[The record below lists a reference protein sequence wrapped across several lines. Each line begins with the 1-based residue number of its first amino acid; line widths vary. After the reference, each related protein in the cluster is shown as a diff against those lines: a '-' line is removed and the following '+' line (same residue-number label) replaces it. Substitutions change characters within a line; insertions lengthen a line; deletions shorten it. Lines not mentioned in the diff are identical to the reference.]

1 MGDVAMK
8 KSTKKVRNML
18 ILPCI
23 CSMAFYMGSQVVTY
37 TEASFSNQQTVEGT
51 LSAATVFPTT
61 IEKLTEEAGKHKE
74 AIFNHYNAISSGEN
88 SNATVTELEG
98 VLATWKQ
105 HREAI
110 KTEIGALG
118 TVYTE
123 IESYYNKL
131 AEEVQAD
138 NQESK
143 QAVFKYVQAGF
154 TTIQNIRSDVD
165 KQAILQK
172 TDERIQALEKQINE
186 EKTKQ
191 ANEAKK
197 QTNEEK
203 KQTPTQPATSSQ
215 QEQQP
220 SKTEE
225 KKQENNANIEQP
237 KQAPKVDPVPAQP
250 EKSKEEVKQQAPTSE
265 ETKK

>member
-1 MGDVAMK
+1 MK
-8 KSTKKVRNML
+8 KSTKKVRNKL

-37 TEASFSNQQTVEGT
+37 TEASFSNQQTVEAN
-51 LSAATVFPTT
+51 LSAAIVFPKT
-61 IEKLTEEAGKHKE
+61 IEKLTEEAGQHRE
-74 AIFNHYNAISSGEN
+74 AIFNHYNVISSGKN
-88 SNATVTELEG
+88 SNATVTELTG
-98 VLATWKQ
+98 MLATWKQ
-105 HREAI
+105 NREAI

-118 TVYTE
+118 TIYTE

-131 AEEVQAD
+131 TEEVQSD
-138 NQESK
+138 NEESK
-143 QAVFKYVQAGF
+143 QSVLKYVQAGF
-154 TTIQNIRSDVD
+154 VEIRNIKNDVE

-172 TDERIQALEKQINE
+172 ADEHIQALEKQINE

-197 QTNEEK
+197 QT
-203 KQTPTQPATSSQ
+203 PTQSATSSQ

-225 KKQENNANIEQP
+225 KKQENNVNAEQP
-237 KQAPKVDPVPAQP
+237 KQVQQVDPVPTQP
-250 EKSKEEVKQQAPTSE
+250 EKSNEEVKHQAPSAG
-265 ETKK
+265 ETTQ